1 MKIFTYLDYIKSI
14 HMFKLNNVLKFEE
27 DTVEYRLQEK
37 EETKEDVV
45 ISILE
50 NKKEMA
56 EFINQFLNLK
66 DEISEEELIKVKND
80 VITNKGNGKKNNI
93 IYKQKDKEIF
103 FLIEHQIT
111 ITEELTYNMLNFCM
125 EILQEWGRN
134 KRAKISAK
142 KPIVIPI
149 VIYTGNEKIK
159 RPEPISYNKIGNYS
173 FENFEMNFE
182 YNLINIRNTS
192 PKYLI
197 EKGTIFAYSMILE
210 KSKNES
216 ELKQNKEMLK
226 NTIQDAEKLKEIQKI
241 YKEFF
246 YSFQ

>member
-159 RPEPISYNKIGNYS
+159 RLEPISYNKIGKYA

-216 ELKQNKEMLK
+216 ELKQNMEMLK
-226 NTIQDAEKLKEIQKI
+226 KAIQDAEKLKEIQKI